1 MSDLRIITVRQPG
14 VEVVPPQPGNPTRF
28 FGEQSN
34 DLQLN
39 TVNDFETVSGIEK
52 LKQDILKI
60 LLTERGT
67 QVNFPLYGT
76 TIQSLVGAKV
86 NFTTVQA
93 RIKDEVIGALQVLQF
108 VNKANPNLDERPET
122 LEFLSVEQPAIDQIE
137 IQLNVITESGKKI
150 VQGFTLTP

>member
-1 MSDLRIITVRQPG
+1 MSDLRLITLRQPG
-14 VEVVPPQPGNPTRF
+14 VEPVPPQPGDPLRF

-39 TVNDFETVSGIEK
+39 TVNDFETVSGVEK
-52 LKQDILKI
+52 LKQEVLKI

-67 QVNFPLYGT
+67 QLNFPLYGT
-76 TIQSLVGAKV
+76 TIQSLVGSKV

-108 VNKANPNLDERPET
+108 TNKNNPNLDEKPET
-122 LEFLSVEQPAIDQIE
+122 LEFLSVELIAIDQVE
-137 IQLNVITESGKKI
+137 IKLNVITESGKKI
-150 VQGFTLTP
+150 VQGFTLNP